1 MAEDQNPTVRIN
13 TSMGSFTAELWPGET
28 PVTVANFL
36 DYVEKGHY
44 AGTIFH
50 RVIDGFMIQGGGMTA
65 DMRQKPTGAPIK
77 NEASSNVPNKR
88 GTLAMARTSDIN
100 SATSQFF
107 VNLVDNGFLDH
118 RDDSPAGF
126 GYCVFGRVTDGMD
139 VVDKIASVNTTS
151 QGPYEDVPAETITIE
166 SVEKL

>member
-1 MAEDQNPTVRIN
+1 MAETPNPTVKIN
-13 TSMGSFTAELWPGET
+13 TSMGSFTAELWPDEAPT
-28 PVTVANFL
+28 TVDNFL
-36 DYVEKGHY
+36 NYVEQGYY

-50 RVIDGFMIQGGGMTA
+50 RVIDAFMIQGGGMTP
-65 DMRQKPTGAPIK
+65 DMRQKPTGAPVK
-77 NEASSNVPNKR
+77 NEAAANVPNKR

-139 VVDKIASVNTTS
+139 TVDKIAQVNTTS